1 MTCASSRWN
10 HSDVRSGSSSRTLSC
25 STPACAR
32 TCFTRGRTS
41 IVIAHRLSTIL
52 AADKILVFDRG
63 RLVEQG
69 THFELLERGGLYAR
83 LYRTQFE
90 TETLQAV

>member
-1 MTCASSRWN
+1 
-10 HSDVRSGSSSRTLSC
+10 
-25 STPACAR
+25 
-32 TCFTRGRTS
+32 
-41 IVIAHRLSTIL
+41 VIAHRLSTIL

-63 RLVEQG
+63 KLVEQG